1 MALVALRD
9 VHVDFPIYGS
19 QHNLRKVLLE
29 RAAGGLISREDRRPD
44 RVVVKALNGL
54 SLRLEDGD
62 RIGLVG
68 HNGAGKSTLL
78 KVIAGIYA
86 PVSGTV
92 RTEGRITTLFHAMPG
107 LDMEDTGYENILTAG
122 LLLGMTRQEIEAKV
136 PEIEQVSELGEY
148 LALPV
153 RTYSSGMVTRLSF
166 ALATSVEPGILLMD
180 EGIATGD
187 ARFAERAAKRLKEFI
202 GRSRIVVLASH
213 STEIIRSTCNKA
225 ALMQSGRILRVGKVE
240 DILAAYD
247 ALVHGRPPEPTA
259 EPADAQAAY
268 GG

>member
-9 VHVDFPIYGS
+9 LYVDFPIYGS
-19 QHNLRKVLLE
+19 QYNLRKVLLE
-29 RAAGGLISREDRRPD
+29 RAAGGLISREDRT

-62 RIGLVG
+62 QIGIVG

-78 KVIAGIYA
+78 KVIAGIYE

-92 RTEGRITTLFHAMPG
+92 HTEGRITTLFHAMPG
-107 LDMEDTGYENILTAG
+107 LDPEDTGYENILTAG

-136 PEIEQVSELGEY
+136 PEIEEVSELGEY

-153 RTYSSGMVTRLSF
+153 RTYSSGMLTRLSF
-166 ALATSVEPGILLMD
+166 AVATSVEPGILLMD
-180 EGIATGD
+180 EGIATVD
-187 ARFAERAAKRLKEFI
+187 ARFAERAALRLKEFI

-213 STEIIRSTCNKA
+213 SVAIIRSTCNKA
-225 ALMQSGRILRVGKVE
+225 ALMQSGRILRVGTVE
-240 DILAAYD
+240 EVLAIYS
-247 ALVHGRPPEPTA
+247 ALVHGRAPEPATP
-259 EPADAQAAY
+259 PADVGAVNSP
-268 GG
+268 